1 MSPEHLPRLY
11 NVLSSEKFGE
21 GLNDKVQGPDLR
33 KRGWGM
39 LGLARFHLSCI
50 KMVSCHG
57 FTPHDLSWPY
67 VPGPRIFSCAIR

>member
-39 LGLARFHLSCI
+39 LGLARFHLICI
-50 KMVSCHG
+50 NMVSCHV
-57 FTPHDLSWPY
+57 FTSP
-67 VPGPRIFSCAIR
+67 